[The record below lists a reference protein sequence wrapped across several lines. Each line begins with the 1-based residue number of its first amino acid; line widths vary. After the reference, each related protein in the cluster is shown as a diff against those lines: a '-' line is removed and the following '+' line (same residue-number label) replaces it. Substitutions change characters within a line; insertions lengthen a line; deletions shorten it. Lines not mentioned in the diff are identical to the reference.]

1 VEVTA
6 TLPGLT
12 PTPPANSRSGRATR
26 RRSQPGERRGHLH
39 LLIATTGRATR
50 RRSQRI
56 FRWVVVTVVLLFF
69 AVPILSLLDFS
80 SRLRGGGRDWV
91 AWDPVVQV
99 FTSADPAS
107 VAIREGLV
115 NSLAL
120 VVATLLLMLL
130 LLIPTM
136 IWIRLRVPWLRRP
149 MEFVC
154 LLPLTIP
161 AIVLV
166 VGLGP
171 VYRRVADL
179 LGTGSVWLCFIYAI
193 LVLPFA
199 YRSLDAGLDGIE
211 VRTLSEAAR
220 SLGAG
225 WGTVMFRIVLPNIR
239 SAVISASFISLA
251 LVLGEYT
258 VASLLARRNLQTA
271 IFLVGQNN
279 AKTAAALALVVL
291 ALGFVLLL
299 LLSMVSSR
307 TSRKAAP

>member
-1 VEVTA
+1 MTA
-6 TLPGLT
+6 TLAGIT
-12 PTPPANSRSGRATR
+12 ETPPTKG
-26 RRSQPGERRGHLH
+26 RSQL
-39 LLIATTGRATR
+39 ATR
-50 RRSQRI
+50 RRSQRA
-56 FRWVVVTVVLLFF
+56 FRWVIVGVVLLFF
-69 AVPILSLLDFS
+69 AIPILSLLDSS
-80 SRLRGGGRDWV
+80 SRLRGGGRNWS
-91 AWDPVVQV
+91 AWDPILQIA
-99 FTSADPAS
+99 TSSDPS
-107 VAIREGLV
+107 SQLIRDGLR
-115 NSLAL
+115 NSLLL
-120 VVATLLLMLL
+120 VAATLVLMLL

-136 IWIRLRVPWLRRP
+136 IWIRLRVPYLRRI

-199 YRSLDAGLDGIE
+199 YRALDAGLDSIE

-239 SAVISASFISLA
+239 SAVVSASFISLA

-258 VASLLARRNLQTA
+258 VASLLARQNLQTA

-279 AKTAAALALVVL
+279 VKTASALALVAL

-299 LLSMVSSR
+299 VLSLVSSR
-307 TSRKAAP
+307 TSRKATP

>member
-1 VEVTA
+1 MTA
-6 TLPGLT
+6 TLAGIT
-12 PTPPANSRSGRATR
+12 ETPPDPGRS
-26 RRSQPGERRGHLH
+26 LH
-39 LLIATTGRATR
+39 AGR

-56 FRWVVVTVVLLFF
+56 FRWAIVTLVLLFF
-69 AVPILSLLDFS
+69 AVPILSLLDSS
-80 SRLRGGGRDWV
+80 SRLRGGGRDWS
-91 AWDPVVQV
+91 AWGPIVQV
-99 FTSADPAS
+99 GTSPDPS
-107 VAIREGLV
+107 SQLIREGLV
-115 NSLAL
+115 NSLLL
-120 VVATLLLMLL
+120 VVATLVLMLL

-136 IWIRLRVPWLRRP
+136 IWIRLRVPYLRRV
-149 MEFVC
+149 MEFIC

-199 YRSLDAGLDGIE
+199 YRALDAGLDGIE

-220 SLGAG
+220 SLGAS

-239 SAVISASFISLA
+239 TAVVSASFISLA

-279 AKTAAALALVVL
+279 VKTASALALVAL
-291 ALGFVLLL
+291 ALGFVLLF
-299 LLSMVSSR
+299 LLSLVSSR
-307 TSRKAAP
+307 TSRKATP

>member
-1 VEVTA
+1 MTA
-6 TLPGLT
+6 TLAGLT
-12 PTPPANSRSGRATR
+12 ETPPDKQRSLRA
-26 RRSQPGERRGHLH
+26 G
-39 LLIATTGRATR
+39 R

-56 FRWVVVTVVLLFF
+56 FRWVIVALVLLFF
-69 AVPILSLLDFS
+69 AVPILSLLDSS
-80 SRLRGGGRDWV
+80 SRLRGGGRDWSAWQPILQV
-91 AWDPVVQV
+91 AGSDDPSSQL
-99 FTSADPAS
+99 
-107 VAIREGLV
+107 IREGLR
-115 NSLAL
+115 NSLLL
-120 VVATLLLMLL
+120 VAATLLLMLL

-136 IWIRLRVPWLRRP
+136 IWIRLRVPYLRRV

-179 LGTGSVWLCFIYAI
+179 LGTGSVWLCFVYAI

-199 YRSLDAGLDGIE
+199 YRALDAGLDSIE

-239 SAVISASFISLA
+239 TAVVSASFISLA

-271 IFLVGQNN
+271 IYLVGQNN
-279 AKTAAALALVVL
+279 VKTASALALVAL
-291 ALGFVLLL
+291 ALGFVLLF
-299 LLSMVSSR
+299 LLSLVSSR
-307 TSRKAAP
+307 MSRKATP

>member
-1 VEVTA
+1 MTA
-6 TLPGLT
+6 TLAGLT
-12 PTPPANSRSGRATR
+12 ETPPGK
-26 RRSQPGERRGHLH
+26 RRSL
-39 LLIATTGRATR
+39 RAGR

-56 FRWVVVTVVLLFF
+56 FRWVIVTLVLLFF
-69 AVPILSLLDFS
+69 AIPILSLLDSS
-80 SRLRGGGRDWV
+80 SRLRGGGRDWS
-91 AWDPVVQV
+91 AWDPIVQIAG
-99 FTSADPAS
+99 SADPS
-107 VAIREGLV
+107 SQLIREGLV
-115 NSLAL
+115 NSLLL
-120 VVATLLLMLL
+120 VAATLVLMLL

-136 IWIRLRVPWLRRP
+136 IWVRLRVPGLRRI

-199 YRSLDAGLDGIE
+199 YRALDAGLDAIE

-239 SAVISASFISLA
+239 TAVVSASFISLA

-279 AKTAAALALVVL
+279 PKTASALALVAL
-291 ALGFVLLL
+291 ALGFVLLF
-299 LLSMVSSR
+299 LLSLVSSR
-307 TSRKAAP
+307 LSSRTTRKATP

>member
-1 VEVTA
+1 MTA
-6 TLPGLT
+6 TLAGIT
-12 PTPPANSRSGRATR
+12 ETPPEK
-26 RRSQPGERRGHLH
+26 RRS
-39 LLIATTGRATR
+39 LLAGR
-50 RRSQRI
+50 RRSQRV
-56 FRWVVVTVVLLFF
+56 FRWVIVTVVLLFF
-69 AVPILSLLDFS
+69 AVPILSLLDSS
-80 SRLRGGGRDWV
+80 SRLRGGGRDWS
-91 AWDPVVQV
+91 AWDPIVQV
-99 FTSADPAS
+99 FSSSDAS
-107 VAIREGLV
+107 SQLIREGLL
-115 NSLAL
+115 NSLLL
-120 VVATLLLMLL
+120 VAATLVLMLL

-136 IWIRLRVPWLRRP
+136 IWIRLRAPFLRRV
-149 MEFVC
+149 MEFIC

-179 LGTGSVWLCFIYAI
+179 LGTGSIWLCFIYAI

-199 YRSLDAGLDGIE
+199 YRALDAGLDGIE

-239 SAVISASFISLA
+239 SAVVSASFISLA

-279 AKTAAALALVVL
+279 VKTASALALVAL

-299 LLSMVSSR
+299 VLSLVSSR
-307 TSRKAAP
+307 TSRKATS

>member
-1 VEVTA
+1 MTA
-6 TLPGLT
+6 TVAGLT
-12 PTPPANSRSGRATR
+12 ETPPEK
-26 RRSQPGERRGHLH
+26 RRSQS
-39 LLIATTGRATR
+39 AAR
-50 RRSQRI
+50 RRSQRV
-56 FRWVVVTVVLLFF
+56 FRWIVVTVVLLFF
-69 AVPILSLLDFS
+69 AVPIVSLLDFS

-91 AWDPVVQV
+91 AWDPIVGV
-99 FTSADPAS
+99 FTSADPS
-107 VAIREGLV
+107 SQAIRDGLL
-115 NSLAL
+115 NSLLL
-120 VVATLLLMLL
+120 VAATLVLMLV

-136 IWIRLRVPWLRRP
+136 IWIRLRVPALRRP
-149 MEFVC
+149 MEFIC

-199 YRSLDAGLDGIE
+199 YRSLDAGLDAIE

-239 SAVISASFISLA
+239 SAVVSASFISLA

-271 IFLVGQNN
+271 IYLVGQNN
-279 AKTAAALALVVL
+279 AKTASALALVAL

-299 LLSMVSSR
+299 LLSLVSSR
-307 TSRKAAP
+307 TSRKATP

>member
-1 VEVTA
+1 MTA
-6 TLPGLT
+6 PLAGITE
-12 PTPPANSRSGRATR
+12 TPPEKKQRS
-26 RRSQPGERRGHLH
+26 LH
-39 LLIATTGRATR
+39 AGR
-50 RRSQRI
+50 RRSQRM
-56 FRWVVVTVVLLFF
+56 FRWAIVTLVLLFF
-69 AVPILSLLDFS
+69 AVPILSLLDSS
-80 SRLRGGGRDWV
+80 SRLRGGGRDWS
-91 AWDPVVQV
+91 AWQPILQV
-99 FTSADPAS
+99 FSSDDAS
-107 VAIREGLV
+107 SQLIREGLL
-115 NSLAL
+115 NSLLL
-120 VVATLLLMLL
+120 VIATLLLMLL

-136 IWIRLRVPWLRRP
+136 IWIRLRVPYLRRV

-199 YRSLDAGLDGIE
+199 YRALDAGLDSIE

-239 SAVISASFISLA
+239 TAVVSASFISLA

-279 AKTAAALALVVL
+279 VKTASALALVAL
-291 ALGFVLLL
+291 ALGFVLLF
-299 LLSMVSSR
+299 LLSLVSSR
-307 TSRKAAP
+307 MSRKATP

>member
-12 PTPPANSRSGRATR
+12 PTPPAKSRSGRT
-26 RRSQPGERRGHLH
+26 
-39 LLIATTGRATR
+39 TR

>member
-1 VEVTA
+1 MTA
-6 TLPGLT
+6 TLAGLT
-12 PTPPANSRSGRATR
+12 ETPPAKTRSLLAGR
-26 RRSQPGERRGHLH
+26 RR
-39 LLIATTGRATR
+39 A
-50 RRSQRI
+50 QRT
-56 FRWVVVTVVLLFF
+56 FRWIVVAVVMLFF

-91 AWDPVVQV
+91 AWDPILQV
-99 FTSADPAS
+99 ATSSDPS
-107 VAIREGLV
+107 SQAIREGLL
-115 NSLAL
+115 NSLLL
-120 VVATLLLMLL
+120 VAATLVLMLL

-136 IWIRLRVPWLRRP
+136 IWIRLRVPYLRRP
-149 MEFVC
+149 MEFIC

-171 VYRRVADL
+171 VYRRVADV

-239 SAVISASFISLA
+239 SAVVSASFISLA

-279 AKTAAALALVVL
+279 AKTAAALALVAL

-299 LLSMVSSR
+299 LLSLVSSR
-307 TSRKAAP
+307 TSRKATS

>member
-1 VEVTA
+1 MTA
-6 TLPGLT
+6 TLAGLT
-12 PTPPANSRSGRATR
+12 ETPPEK
-26 RRSQPGERRGHLH
+26 RRSQL
-39 LLIATTGRATR
+39 ATR
-50 RRSQRI
+50 RRSQRA
-56 FRWVVVTVVLLFF
+56 FRWVVVAVVLLFF
-69 AVPILSLLDFS
+69 AVPILSLLDSS
-80 SRLRGGGRDWV
+80 SRLRGGGREWS
-91 AWDPVVQV
+91 AWDPILQV
-99 FTSADPAS
+99 ATSSDPS
-107 VAIREGLV
+107 SRLIRDGLV
-115 NSLAL
+115 NSLLL
-120 VVATLLLMLL
+120 VAATLVLMLL

-136 IWIRLRVPWLRRP
+136 IWIRLRAPYLRRI

-171 VYRRVADL
+171 IYRRVADL

-199 YRSLDAGLDGIE
+199 YRALDAGLDGIE

-279 AKTAAALALVVL
+279 VKTASAMALVAL

-299 LLSMVSSR
+299 LLSLVSSR
-307 TSRKAAP
+307 TSRKATS

>member
-1 VEVTA
+1 MTA
-6 TLPGLT
+6 TLAGIT
-12 PTPPANSRSGRATR
+12 ETPPDQGRS
-26 RRSQPGERRGHLH
+26 LH
-39 LLIATTGRATR
+39 AGR

-56 FRWVVVTVVLLFF
+56 FRWAIVTLVLLFF
-69 AVPILSLLDFS
+69 AVPILSLLDSS
-80 SRLRGGGRDWV
+80 SRLRGGGRDWS
-91 AWDPVVQV
+91 AWDPILQIA
-99 FTSADPAS
+99 TSSDPS
-107 VAIREGLV
+107 SGLIREGLL
-115 NSLAL
+115 NSLLL
-120 VVATLLLMLL
+120 VVATLVLMLL

-136 IWIRLRVPWLRRP
+136 IWIRLRVPYLRRA
-149 MEFVC
+149 MEFIC

-171 VYRRVADL
+171 VYRRVADV

-199 YRSLDAGLDGIE
+199 YRALDAGLDSIE

-220 SLGAG
+220 SLGAS

-239 SAVISASFISLA
+239 TAVVSASFISLA

-279 AKTAAALALVVL
+279 VKTASALALVAL
-291 ALGFVLLL
+291 ALGFVLLF
-299 LLSMVSSR
+299 LLSLVSSR
-307 TSRKAAP
+307 TSRKATP

>member
-1 VEVTA
+1 MTA
-6 TLPGLT
+6 TLAGLT
-12 PTPPANSRSGRATR
+12 ETPPEK
-26 RRSQPGERRGHLH
+26 RRSQL
-39 LLIATTGRATR
+39 ATR
-50 RRSQRI
+50 RRSQRA
-56 FRWVVVTVVLLFF
+56 FRWVVVAVVLLFF
-69 AVPILSLLDFS
+69 AIPILSLLDSS
-80 SRLRGGGRDWV
+80 SRLRGGGREWS
-91 AWDPVVQV
+91 AWDPILQV
-99 FTSADPAS
+99 ATSSDPS
-107 VAIREGLV
+107 SRLIRDGLV
-115 NSLAL
+115 NSLLL
-120 VVATLLLMLL
+120 VAATLVLMLL

-136 IWIRLRVPWLRRP
+136 IWIRLRAPYLRRI

-179 LGTGSVWLCFIYAI
+179 LGTGAVWLCFIYAI

-199 YRSLDAGLDGIE
+199 YRALDAGLDGIE

-279 AKTAAALALVVL
+279 VKTASAMALVAL

-299 LLSMVSSR
+299 LLSLVSSR
-307 TSRKAAP
+307 TSRKATS

>member
-1 VEVTA
+1 MTA
-6 TLPGLT
+6 TLAGIT
-12 PTPPANSRSGRATR
+12 ETPPEK
-26 RRSQPGERRGHLH
+26 RRS
-39 LLIATTGRATR
+39 LLAGR
-50 RRSQRI
+50 RRSQRV
-56 FRWVVVTVVLLFF
+56 FRWVIVTVVLLFF
-69 AVPILSLLDFS
+69 AVPILSLLDSS
-80 SRLRGGGRDWV
+80 SRLRGGGRDWS
-91 AWDPVVQV
+91 AWDPIVQV
-99 FTSADPAS
+99 FTSSDAS
-107 VAIREGLV
+107 SQLIREGLL
-115 NSLAL
+115 NSLLL
-120 VVATLLLMLL
+120 VAATLVLMLL

-136 IWIRLRVPWLRRP
+136 IWIRLRAPFLRRV
-149 MEFVC
+149 MEFIC

-179 LGTGSVWLCFIYAI
+179 LGTGSIWLCFIYAI

-199 YRSLDAGLDGIE
+199 YRALDAGLDGIE

-239 SAVISASFISLA
+239 SAVVSASFISLA

-279 AKTAAALALVVL
+279 VKTASALALVAL

-299 LLSMVSSR
+299 VLSLVSSR
-307 TSRKAAP
+307 TSRKATS

>member
-1 VEVTA
+1 MTA
-6 TLPGLT
+6 TLAGLT
-12 PTPPANSRSGRATR
+12 ETPPGK
-26 RRSQPGERRGHLH
+26 RRSL
-39 LLIATTGRATR
+39 RAGR

-56 FRWVVVTVVLLFF
+56 FRWTIVTLVLLFF
-69 AVPILSLLDFS
+69 AIPILSLLDSS
-80 SRLRGGGRDWV
+80 SRLRGGGRDWS
-91 AWDPVVQV
+91 AWDPIVQIA
-99 FTSADPAS
+99 TSTDAS
-107 VAIREGLV
+107 SQLIREGLR
-115 NSLAL
+115 NSLLL
-120 VVATLLLMLL
+120 VAATLVLMLL

-136 IWIRLRVPWLRRP
+136 IWIRLRVPYLRRV
-149 MEFVC
+149 MEFIC

-199 YRSLDAGLDGIE
+199 YRALDAGLDSIE

-239 SAVISASFISLA
+239 TAVVSASFISLA

-271 IFLVGQNN
+271 IFLVGQDNV
-279 AKTAAALALVVL
+279 KTASALALVAL
-291 ALGFVLLL
+291 ALGFVLLF
-299 LLSMVSSR
+299 LLSLVSSR
-307 TSRKAAP
+307 MSSRTTRKATP